1 MLPEDSK
8 AQRAALLESLR
19 QTNVT
24 EHFAEATPEDKP
36 PPYSDEIFNQAA
48 VQYLIETDQV
58 SSSYASL
65 TVIHPLIVYSL
76 FAPLSIRHS
85 RI

>member
-8 AQRAALLESLR
+8 ARHAALFERLR

-24 EHFAEATPEDKP
+24 EHFAEAKPED
-36 PPYSDEIFNQAA
+36 NLLA
-48 VQYLIETDQV
+48 
-58 SSSYASL
+58 
-65 TVIHPLIVYSL
+65 VYSP
-76 FAPLSIRHS
+76 FAPSSTRHS

>member
-8 AQRAALLESLR
+8 ARRAALLESLR

-24 EHFAEATPEDKP
+24 EHFSEAKPEDKP
-36 PPYSDEIFNQAA
+36 SPYSDELFRRAA

-58 SSSYASL
+58 SY
-65 TVIHPLIVYSL
+65 
-76 FAPLSIRHS
+76 
-85 RI
+85 

>member
-8 AQRAALLESLR
+8 ARRAALLESLR

-24 EHFAEATPEDKP
+24 KHFSEAKPEDKP
-36 PPYSDEIFNQAA
+36 SPYSDELFRQAA

-58 SSSYASL
+58 SY
-65 TVIHPLIVYSL
+65 
-76 FAPLSIRHS
+76 
-85 RI
+85 

>member
-8 AQRAALLESLR
+8 ACCTALLESLR

-24 EHFAEATPEDKP
+24 EHFFEAKPEDKP
-36 PPYSDEIFNQAA
+36 SPYSDELFRQAA

-58 SSSYASL
+58 SY
-65 TVIHPLIVYSL
+65 
-76 FAPLSIRHS
+76 
-85 RI
+85 